1 MKFSQKICLAFCLLF
16 ISVTI
21 NAQSIDILINQK
33 DGIQENVKD
42 ISLMF
47 ENGMMDYFFDA
58 GCIVSGEKISLDE
71 DITVTKQKAVDASVN
86 GFIDYLVIVIL
97 FLDAEKDEII
107 KAEWEVQ
114 NISSSKVLGKG
125 TLSAPKVY
133 REKEVSIQRF
143 GMKVSNDVYSCIKRK

>member
-1 MKFSQKICLAFCLLF
+1 MKFSQKISIAFCLLF
-16 ISVTI
+16 ISATI

-71 DITVTKQKAVDASVN
+71 DLSVTKQKAIDASVN
-86 GFIDYLVIVIL
+86 GFIDYLVIVKL
-97 FLDAEKDEII
+97 FLDAEKDEIK
-107 KAEWEVQ
+107 KAEWELFS
-114 NISSSKVLGKG
+114 ISSSKSLGKG
-125 TLSAPKVY
+125 TLSAPKAY

-143 GMKVSNDVYSCIKRK
+143 GMKVSTEVYSCIKNK